1 MKVEWCCKVRYMDIN
16 PEFRMRL
23 EALCRLLQEAAVIH
37 SEQVGIHNRDLVA
50 NGTAWVLNK
59 MAFDF
64 RRLPTMG
71 EDIRVVTWHR
81 GSRGFRAYRDFEVL
95 AGDELLAS
103 VATLWL
109 FVDLEK
115 KRPRRIPPEWPQAYT
130 IEMDAAV
137 DCDLDGWQPD
147 ASGTDETTLA
157 ITLRR
162 SDFDP
167 HGHVNNTAY
176 FDFIET
182 LLAAADVE
190 DAALESLR
198 IQFRREIPGHVA
210 TVKAGFTPSVT
221 GGFFRIYN
229 GDHTFVRGEI
239 VCPSPGAAAH
249 RGPN

>member
-1 MKVEWCCKVRYMDIN
+1 MT
-16 PEFRMRL
+16 
-23 EALCRLLQEAAVIH
+23 H
-37 SEQVGIHNRDLVA
+37 SEPVGIHTRDLVA

-64 RRLPTMG
+64 RRRPAMG
-71 EDIRVVTWHR
+71 EDIRVVTWHK

-103 VATLWL
+103 AAALWS

-130 IEMDAAV
+130 IEMDDAV
-137 DCDLDGWQPD
+137 DCDLDAWQPD
-147 ASGTDETTLA
+147 TPGTDETALA
-157 ITLRR
+157 IALRH

-167 HGHVNNTAY
+167 HGHVNNAAY

-182 LLAAADVE
+182 LLAANHVK

-198 IQFRREIPGHVA
+198 IQFRREISGHA
-210 TVKAGFTPSVT
+210 TAVTAGLAPSAT
-221 GGFFRIYN
+221 GGLFRIYD
-229 GDHTFVRGEI
+229 GDQTFVCGEI
-239 VCPSPGAAAH
+239 VCPSPGAAVP
-249 RGPN
+249 RGDDGNL